1 MEKYFKIMI
10 MGAALITLGLVGCD
24 EQEVAAPISPDG
36 YPTATITTD
45 FSGSAVAEGDTI
57 WYNIT
62 VDKPFD
68 RNIEF
73 SAHVVEGTAS
83 DGDLEVL
90 GGVLPAYGL
99 TTQLGVVFT
108 RDYAADVD
116 ETAVVEVGVLEL
128 GQRYMLNPK
137 TVNSQ
142 IEVTIA
148 NYVSDD
154 LEMVFSW
161 EATIDVNPG
170 YADFPDFRWH
180 ESTYDWMDFDI
191 FIADAE
197 GYDNDDPWATFNDA
211 IYAATGDTPEEMTF
225 SGLADGS
232 YVIFC
237 ELWYNGFVD
246 STELGSF
253 ERADKLVPITA
264 TFTRQGSFEKT
275 LVQDLSQTFSSAS
288 QGVDNPDYVDEVVD
302 SFVAGVTIAD
312 GNYTI
317 TDYAGA
323 EIVTG
328 KIENLKIKSKRPDYL
343 RK

>member
-10 MGAALITLGLVGCD
+10 MGAVLITLGLVGCD

-36 YPTATITTD
+36 YPTATIATD

-57 WYNIT
+57 WYTIT

-68 RNIEF
+68 RDIDF

-83 DGDLEVL
+83 DGDIEVL

-108 RDYAADVD
+108 QDYAADVD
-116 ETAVVEVGVLEL
+116 ETAVVEVGVFEL
-128 GQRYMLNPK
+128 GQRYMLNAK
-137 TVNSQ
+137 TVNPQ
-142 IEVTIA
+142 MEVTIA

-161 EATIDVNPG
+161 EYTIDVNPG
-170 YADFPDFRWH
+170 YPDFPDFRWH

-191 FIADAE
+191 FVSDAE
-197 GYDNDDPWATFNDA
+197 GYDNNDPWATWYDG

-225 SGLADGS
+225 SGLPDGS

-237 ELWYNGFVD
+237 ELWYNGFAD
-246 STELGSF
+246 STELASF
-253 ERADKLVPITA
+253 ERVDRPVPITA

-275 LVQDLSQTFSSAS
+275 LVQDISQTINSATP
-288 QGVDNPDYVDEVVD
+288 GVDNDEYAGEVID
-302 SFVAGVTIAD
+302 TFVAGVTIAN
-312 GNYTI
+312 GKYTI